1 MPPQEVRA
9 NNRMRRHDT
18 LQAPA
23 MFLSSLIGL
32 MLQASAPLSVPEQ
45 FFIGRTEGTGVVH
58 IILSGRHGVRVRTRG
73 RMDSDGSLRLEQ
85 VVEEEGKP
93 PRRRSWRLVRVGNNR
108 FTGTI
113 SDARGPVTG
122 SVSGNVLTLNYR
134 SSEGPSVEHRI
145 TIRPDGRTAHN
156 LARFRR
162 FGLTVATVDEVIRRL
177 D

>member
-1 MPPQEVRA
+1 
-9 NNRMRRHDT
+9 
-18 LQAPA
+18 
-23 MFLSSLIGL
+23 MFLASLFGL
-32 MLQASAPLSVPEQ
+32 MLQAAAPLSVPEQ
-45 FFIGRTEGTGVVH
+45 FFVGRTEGTGVVH

-73 RMDSDGSLRLEQ
+73 RMDPDGALRLEQ

-93 PRRRSWRLVRVGNNR
+93 VRRRTWRLVRSGNNR

-122 SVSGNVLTLNYR
+122 SVAGRVLTLNYR
-134 SSEGPSVEHRI
+134 SREGPNVEHRI

-156 LARFRR
+156 LTRFRR
-162 FGLTVATVDEVIRRL
+162 FGFTIATVDEVIRRL